1 MGGKSEIRNPKSE
14 IVDPPYFLS
23 EVLLVNNAT
32 RMDYS
37 HTNPLVRP
45 DAVSTWLDGLP
56 KPIAMTGGTGFV
68 GSHLVDTL
76 CAAGIEPRVLVRD
89 PDAPRWIAHAPVRW
103 VVGSLDDQ
111 QALKR
116 LVKGAGTVVHLAGVL
131 RASRE
136 SDFDTGNRVGTA
148 NVVAAMKEVAES
160 ARLVQV
166 SSLAAAGPSPVPD
179 GIGPEVEPAP
189 ISWYGRSKLA
199 AEGEARTW
207 NDGGGWVILRPP
219 AIYGPRDSDVFEF
232 FRMANRGLV
241 ALPGGERWLTVAWV
255 GDIVR
260 SILAATAADAGS
272 LFHLGEPNPLLLDDL
287 IAKLC
292 ETGGVKARVVRV
304 PPGLVSGAGA
314 IGSAL
319 LRLGWRRLAL
329 TSDKSRELL
338 ARHWTARTADSLE
351 SLGIGASKTFLE
363 GAETTWDW
371 YRKQGWLK

>member
-1 MGGKSEIRNPKSE
+1 M
-14 IVDPPYFLS
+14 
-23 EVLLVNNAT
+23 
-32 RMDYS
+32 
-37 HTNPLVRP
+37 
-45 DAVSTWLDGLP
+45 
-56 KPIAMTGGTGFV
+56 
-68 GSHLVDTL
+68 
-76 CAAGIEPRVLVRD
+76 
-89 PDAPRWIAHAPVRW
+89 RW
-103 VVGSLDDQ
+103 VAGSLDDT
-111 QALKR
+111 QALQR
-116 LVKGAGTVVHLAGVL
+116 LVEGAGTVVHLAGVL
-131 RASRE
+131 RAGRE

-148 NVVAAMKEVAES
+148 NVVAAIREVAES
-160 ARLVQV
+160 ARLVHV
-166 SSLAAAGPSPVPD
+166 SSLAAAGPSPARD
-179 GIGPEVEPAP
+179 GIGPEAEPAP